1 MLWHYLPCR
10 RWLRGYMT
18 QWNSPC
24 LKDLCQQRLW
34 KQWTCTLSRIP
45 RYSTRH
51 ACLPMRPACS
61 LTRPTLSTTMST
73 WPPNRRHE
81 TSLSTDKANTVDKE
95 DNQAEVI
102 PKPIR
107 ALLCHQFKRSVLW
120 SVCGFGLYRTAEVV
134 LVSSFDVCTAVQD
147 AVMTNA
153 HKYGLG
159 SRPSYSMMI
168 KMMVPRIFGVDTI
181 HFDLYPGTHPAGML

>member
-34 KQWTCTLSRIP
+34 KQCHVHCQEYQDIQRGMLVCQWDQLVHWQGQHC
-45 RYSTRH
+45 
-51 ACLPMRPACS
+51 
-61 LTRPTLSTTMST
+61 
-73 WPPNRRHE
+73 RRRCQHDHRTEDNE
-81 TSLSTDKANTVDKE
+81 TSLSTDKANTVDEE
-95 DNQAEVI
+95 DNQAEVT

-107 ALLCHQFKRSVLW
+107 ALLCCQFKRSVLW
-120 SVCGFGLYRTAEVV
+120 SVCGFGLYRTAEVI
-134 LVSSFDVCTAVQD
+134 LVSSFAVCTAVQD
-147 AVMTNA
+147 AVMTNE
-153 HKYGLG
+153 HKNRLG
-159 SRPSYSMMI
+159 RGPSYSMMI